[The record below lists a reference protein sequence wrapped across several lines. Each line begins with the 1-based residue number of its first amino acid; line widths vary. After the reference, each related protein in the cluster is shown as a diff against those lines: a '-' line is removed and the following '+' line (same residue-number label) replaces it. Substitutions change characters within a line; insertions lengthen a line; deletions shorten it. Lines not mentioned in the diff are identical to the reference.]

1 MPMPDR
7 RLVLTA
13 AVAGLAAAACSAT
26 GKKAT
31 LAAPAPAAAAAAAV
45 PTTRT
50 VPAPNALEKNLL
62 VGFCGAPGSPALG
75 RMTGDLSVAVGRLQ
89 RQIREFPSI
98 RPIVPVLELIATT
111 VHPSPGPDGMYRSRC
126 NDSTVREYLDAA
138 RAVKGQLLLNIQ
150 PGRADFLPEVQAYEH
165 WLTEPDVGVALDPE
179 WAVEPGVIPGR
190 KFGRTSGAELD
201 VVASYLATL
210 AETHHLPAKIM
221 IYHQVAASIVRSE
234 AQLRPHPGVSVVK
247 VVDGIGS
254 AADKKAT
261 WTTLM
266 KTKPEHAC
274 AGFKLFFDED
284 TRHGD
289 LMTPAQVLSLSPT
302 PSYVLYE

>member
-1 MPMPDR
+1 MPVPDR

-13 AVAGLAAAACSAT
+13 AVAGLAAAACSAK
-26 GKKAT
+26 GRKAT

-45 PTTRT
+45 PTTH
-50 VPAPNALEKNLL
+50 PAPAPSPLEENLL

-75 RMTGDLSVAVGRLQ
+75 RMTGDLSAAVDKLQ
-89 RQIREFPSI
+89 QQIRDFPPI
-98 RPIVPVLELIATT
+98 RAIVPVLELIATT
-111 VHPSPGPDGMYRSRC
+111 VHRSPGPDGMYRSRC
-126 NDSTVREYLDAA
+126 SDSTVGQYLDAA
-138 RAVKGQLLLNIQ
+138 RAVNGQLLLNIQ
-150 PGRADFLPEVQAYEH
+150 PGRADFVPEVRAYEH
-165 WLTEPDVGVALDPE
+165 WLTEPDIGVALDPE
-179 WAVEPGVIPGR
+179 WAVEPGVVPGR

-201 VVASYLATL
+201 EVASYLAAL

-234 AQLRPHPGVSVVK
+234 TQLRPHPGVSVVK

-261 WTTLM
+261 WSTLM
-266 KTKPEHAC
+266 RTKPQHAR

-289 LMTPAQVLSLSPT
+289 LMTPAQVLALSPT